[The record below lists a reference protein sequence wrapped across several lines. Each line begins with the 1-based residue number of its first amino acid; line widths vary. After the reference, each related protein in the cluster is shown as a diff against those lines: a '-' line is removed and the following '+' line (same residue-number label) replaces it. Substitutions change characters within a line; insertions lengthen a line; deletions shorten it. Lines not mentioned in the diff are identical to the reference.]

1 MRRPEP
7 SPEPLTGTAR
17 KRIYQGPAQW
27 SLWPRLHAS
36 LSESLNSICAQGL
49 GLAEFVLEEWF
60 VNLCTHGQIKAHR
73 VIQARVHVRV
83 DPTGW
88 ELLLVDDGLP
98 FNPLTLKAPDTR
110 APLAERSKGGLGIHL
125 TLQMTQGARYKR
137 WHGFN
142 ALWLSWRP
150 N

>member
-1 MRRPEP
+1 MN
-7 SPEPLTGTAR
+7 A
-17 KRIYQGPAQW
+17 
-27 SLWPRLHAS
+27 
-36 LSESLNSICAQGL
+36 LNRVDPQGL
-49 GLAEFVLEEWF
+49 NLAEFVLEEWF
-60 VNLCTHGQIKAHR
+60 VNLCTHAQIKAHR
-73 VIQARVHVRV
+73 VVQARVHVRV
-83 DPTGW
+83 GVAGW

-125 TLQMTQGARYKR
+125 TLQMTRNARYKR

-142 ALWLSWRP
+142 ALWLSWQP